1 VNSAL
6 AWKISGGSLLEFYP
20 TSDQTL
26 GENRVEVTATYSDG
40 TIERATLLIV
50 VEPSI
55 ATMVEPNYG
64 DPIRVTQ
71 GHPIG
76 VNSPSMGGNDGK
88 FTRISELP
96 SWLDLREDGSMIL
109 SPSADVAS
117 GTYKGS
123 AQVRYQD
130 NSIETFEF
138 EVEVVKAEEGVDPI
152 TRAPADL
159 AVVPFVQTGRRVN
172 PETGEVTYFP
182 AGVGIFIGG
191 VIWEVPPTLPELPE
205 EPSVTPP
212 EQPETPGEDT
222 PEQPETPVAP
232 PVDTGS
238 FDEPVDA
245 TCVAVASA
253 VGIPMLLLVPF
264 ALATDLEIPGM
275 APLARDVSARIASA
289 NSEIQ
294 KTMGIHD
301 PHLSRAASEFNA
313 RVTSALNSREARGA
327 ATVATAALVFAAAV
341 GGACA
346 PVGGASISSAS

>member
-1 VNSAL
+1 MLQPAY
-6 AWKISGGSLLEFYP
+6 A
-20 TSDQTL
+20 
-26 GENRVEVTATYSDG
+26 A
-40 TIERATLLIV
+40 
-50 VEPSI
+50 
-55 ATMVEPNYG
+55 
-64 DPIRVTQ
+64 PIRVTQ

-76 VNSPSMGGNDGK
+76 VEGPNLSRNMGFYTPK
-88 FTRISELP
+88 SELP
-96 SWLDLREDGSMIL
+96 GWLNLRTDGSLIL
-109 SPSADVAS
+109 SPTADVAP
-117 GTYKGS
+117 GPYKVS
-123 AQVRYQD
+123 TQVRYQD
-130 NSIETFEF
+130 NSIDTFEF
-138 EVEVVKAEEGVDPI
+138 EVEVVEAVAGVEPIHGVSTDLPVAQFYESETRHDP
-152 TRAPADL
+152 
-159 AVVPFVQTGRRVN
+159 
-172 PETGEVTYFP
+172 VTHRIFGNA
-182 AGVGIFIGG
+182 AGVGILLGG
-191 VIWEVPPTLPELPE
+191 MIWDVPPTLPEPPE
-205 EPSVTPP
+205 EPSVTPPEQPETPGEDTPEQPETPGEDTP

-275 APLARDVSARIASA
+275 APLARDVGARIASA

-327 ATVATAALVFAAAV
+327 ATVATAALIFAAAV